1 MKSLLPGAR
10 VISFSLSCY
19 FDGFVIDF
27 DDVYAVGQLIQR
39 DDGLVS
45 GEDRGEAYSLS
56 VESEGAHLVVGSIH
70 DEAVTFEGKLTVG
83 FNLLDARSGTVGEGR
98 NLPQFVTGG
107 SGSGSHGHLVISEG
121 YFRLSAQ
128 CKLYLATIVE

>member
-1 MKSLLPGAR
+1 MKSLLPEVR

-45 GEDRGEAYSLS
+45 GEDRGEAYCLS
-56 VESEGAHLVVGSIH
+56 VEGEGTHLVVGSVH
-70 DEAVTFEGKLTVG
+70 DDAVSFEGKPAVG
-83 FNLLDARSGTVGEGR
+83 FNLLDARSGTIGEGG
-98 NLPQFVTGG
+98 NLPQFVTGS
-107 SGSGSHGHLVISEG
+107 SGCRCYGHLVISEG
-121 YFRLSAQ
+121 HFR
-128 CKLYLATIVE
+128 

>member
-1 MKSLLPGAR
+1 MKSLLPGVR

-39 DDGLVS
+39 DDGLAS
-45 GEDRGEAYSLS
+45 GEDRGEACSLS

-83 FNLLDARSGTVGEGR
+83 FNLLDARSGTVGEG
-98 NLPQFVTGG
+98 
-107 SGSGSHGHLVISEG
+107 
-121 YFRLSAQ
+121 
-128 CKLYLATIVE
+128 

>member
-1 MKSLLPGAR
+1 MKSLLPEVR

-45 GEDRGEAYSLS
+45 GEDRGEVYCLS
-56 VESEGAHLVVGSIH
+56 IEGEGAHLVVGSVH
-70 DEAVTFEGKLTVG
+70 DDAVTFEGKLAVG
-83 FNLLDARSGTVGEGR
+83 FNLLDARSGAIGEGR
-98 NLPQFVTGG
+98 NLPQFVTG
-107 SGSGSHGHLVISEG
+107 SSSCRFYSHLVISEG
-121 YFRLSAQ
+121 YFR
-128 CKLYLATIVE
+128 